1 MKLTKNLSLSE
12 VLVSQTAKR
21 LHISN
26 QPTED
31 HLNSLKEIATNIF
44 QPLREGL
51 GVPIYVSSGYRSKEL
66 NSAIKGSSKTSQHL
80 KGQAL
85 DLDADV
91 YGRVTNAEIFYYIK
105 ENLDFD
111 QMIWEGGTEKNPNW
125 VHVSFNVGKNRGS
138 LLRMYKVNGKSA
150 YKVFDL

>member
-1 MKLTKNLSLSE
+1 M
-12 VLVSQTAKR
+12 
-21 LHISN
+21 
-26 QPTED
+26 
-31 HLNSLKEIATNIF
+31 
-44 QPLREGL
+44 
-51 GVPIYVSSGYRSKEL
+51 
-66 NSAIKGSSKTSQHL
+66 

-111 QMIWEGGTEKNPNW
+111 QMIWEGGTEQNPNW
-125 VHVSFNVGKNRGS
+125 VHVSFNAGKNRGS

-150 YKVFDL
+150 YKVFDLWKTSF